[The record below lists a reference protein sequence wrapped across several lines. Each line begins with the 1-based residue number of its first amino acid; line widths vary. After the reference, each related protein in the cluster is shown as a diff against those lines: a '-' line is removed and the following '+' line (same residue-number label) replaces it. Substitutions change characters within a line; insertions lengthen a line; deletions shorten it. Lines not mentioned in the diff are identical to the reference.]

1 MVHKNLGQKLL
12 FTLLILFFI
21 AFLILP
27 IVVLIS
33 RAFIFEQNI
42 SLQHIQTILSDS
54 EIIQAMFNSI
64 KVSLLAA
71 IITTILAFTIAYTIH
86 ITMVNKWVKFF
97 CNTLIL
103 IPMLIP
109 TITYGFVL
117 IYTFG
122 NEGILA
128 RVFGE
133 APFTIYGRNG
143 LLMGYVIYTLPIVFV
158 VISNAFNYIDKR
170 FCYISELMGDKPF
183 RTFYHTI
190 ARPMFVPVMGAF
202 VLSFILSF
210 TDFGIPASLS
220 ADYPVIAL
228 SLYQAML
235 GSLPKFGEGAAIAI
249 IMLIPALLGFILL
262 TVIERFNVEHSSQK
276 YVELKKRKFHDY
288 AFGSVSICI
297 VTFIALLF
305 LVMFIIPFTK
315 GYPYDL
321 TFTFSHLVQLFKD
334 DILIRTYLQSL
345 FVAFGT
351 AIFGVLISFTSALI
365 SVRTNVKG
373 RQSLNLLSIVTN
385 TVPGMVLGLSYLLLF
400 NNSSLK
406 GTLLIIILSNIVHY
420 FTTPYLMAKGALEK
434 LDMSWDVTSTLL
446 EDTWLQT
453 IFRIILPNMKST
465 IINIFQYYF
474 VNAMVTISGVIFLI
488 TSSTMLVSTQIN
500 VLQHFNA
507 FNDIFLLSIFIFVT
521 NLVIKMICTF
531 SLEYLKR
538 KEVS

>member
-1 MVHKNLGQKLL
+1 M
-12 FTLLILFFI
+12 
-21 AFLILP
+21 
-27 IVVLIS
+27 
-33 RAFIFEQNI
+33 
-42 SLQHIQTILSDS
+42 
-54 EIIQAMFNSI
+54 
-64 KVSLLAA
+64 
-71 IITTILAFTIAYTIH
+71 
-86 ITMVNKWVKFF
+86 
-97 CNTLIL
+97 
-103 IPMLIP
+103 
-109 TITYGFVL
+109 
-117 IYTFG
+117 
-122 NEGILA
+122 
-128 RVFGE
+128 
-133 APFTIYGRNG
+133 
-143 LLMGYVIYTLPIVFV
+143 
-158 VISNAFNYIDKR
+158 
-170 FCYISELMGDKPF
+170 
-183 RTFYHTI
+183 
-190 ARPMFVPVMGAF
+190 
-202 VLSFILSF
+202 
-210 TDFGIPASLS
+210 
-220 ADYPVIAL
+220 
-228 SLYQAML
+228 
-235 GSLPKFGEGAAIAI
+235 
-249 IMLIPALLGFILL
+249 
-262 TVIERFNVEHSSQK
+262 
-276 YVELKKRKFHDY
+276 
-288 AFGSVSICI
+288 
-297 VTFIALLF
+297 TFIALLF